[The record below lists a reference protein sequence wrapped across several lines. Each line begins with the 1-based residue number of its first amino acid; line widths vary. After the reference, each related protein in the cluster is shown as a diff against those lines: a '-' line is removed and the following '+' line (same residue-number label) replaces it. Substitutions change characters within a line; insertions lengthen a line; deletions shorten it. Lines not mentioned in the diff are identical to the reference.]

1 MDDEKRWCEAGFRV
15 ACGLFELNQKMNE
28 EKYAEQMYFYRHVF
42 GFRIAFQNLLFQ
54 ESSATAF
61 QIARYAGRFCIA
73 QGQGTYFLSFFL
85 AAKDFNYDWVA
96 WLILCTCEE
105 FYCNAL
111 QSKGILGLPSSM
123 GGFVA

>member
-1 MDDEKRWCEAGFRV
+1 MDDEKRWCEAGCKRNRQH
-15 ACGLFELNQKMNE
+15 FEIYPKEGEVWAVLGDWKS
-28 EKYAEQMYFYRHVF
+28 
-42 GFRIAFQNLLFQ
+42 

-61 QIARYAGRFCIA
+61 QIARYAGSFCIA

-96 WLILCTCEE
+96 WLVLCTCEE

-111 QSKGILGLPSSM
+111 QSKDILGLPSSI